1 MMKKA
6 FLTITMALVLGSG
19 ATAQG
24 AADWWE
30 DEREEYFGTSLAFF
44 DWNEFVGT
52 FDWVSRSE
60 VLNRTD
66 LSEFF
71 IPGAHGIQTDV
82 NEGPIGSGIAVLAG
96 LGAAYAFA
104 KRRKKK

>member
-30 DEREEYFGTSLAFF
+30 DEREE
-44 DWNEFVGT
+44 
-52 FDWVSRSE
+52 
-60 VLNRTD
+60 
-66 LSEFF
+66 
-71 IPGAHGIQTDV
+71 
-82 NEGPIGSGIAVLAG
+82 
-96 LGAAYAFA
+96 
-104 KRRKKK
+104 